1 MFTSLKKLIDSRLG
15 HLIVLDD
22 LATPHGFFIKVAP
35 LHVQAAAFFLKND
48 PDTRLI
54 MLDQI
59 IVIKAGVLPW
69 PQAAIDSALAPWEIL
84 YQLKSLKLPYRV
96 TLALQPTRGSLVPS
110 IAALFAGA
118 SWLETDIAHQFAI
131 EFEDSARESHEKI

>member
-15 HLIVLDD
+15 RLIVLDD
-22 LATPHGFFIKVAP
+22 LATPNAFFIKISP

-59 IVIKAGVLPW
+59 IVIKAGILPW
-69 PQAAIDSALAPWEIL
+69 PQALLDSQLAPWEIL
-84 YQLKSLKLPYRV
+84 YQLKSLKLPYQV
-96 TLALQPTRGSLVPS
+96 TLALQPAPGSLVPS

-118 SWLETDIAHQFAI
+118 PWLEADISHKFGI
-131 EFEDSARESHEKI
+131 EFEDGGREHEKN

>member
-15 HLIVLDD
+15 RLIVLDD
-22 LATPHGFFIKVAP
+22 IETPNSFFIKVAP

-54 MLDQI
+54 LLDQI
-59 IVIKAGVLPW
+59 IVIKAG
-69 PQAAIDSALAPWEIL
+69 ILAWSPTIKESIGPWEIL

-96 TLALQPTRGSLVPS
+96 TLALRPTPGSLVPS
-110 IAALFAGA
+110 LGALFAGA
-118 SWLETDIAHQFAI
+118 SWLEADISENFGI
-131 EFEDSARESHEKI
+131 EFEDGGFL

>member
-15 HLIVLDD
+15 RLIVLDD
-22 LATPHGFFIKVAP
+22 LATPNGFFIKVSV

-59 IVIKAGVLPW
+59 IALKAGTLPW
-69 PQAAIDSALAPWEIL
+69 PQALNNDRLAPWEIL
-84 YQLKSLKLPYRV
+84 YQLKSLKLPYQV
-96 TLALQPTRGSLVPS
+96 TMTLQPPLGSLVPS

-118 SWLETDIAHQFAI
+118 PWLEEDISHKFGI
-131 EFEDSARESHEKI
+131 EFNDAGREHEKK

>member
-15 HLIVLDD
+15 RLIVLDD
-22 LATPHGFFIKVAP
+22 LATSTGFFIKVAP

-54 MLDQI
+54 VLDQI
-59 IVIKAGVLPW
+59 IVIKTGILPW
-69 PQAAIDSALAPWEIL
+69 PQNSTESRSTGLEIL

-96 TLALQPTRGSLVPS
+96 TLALEPPEGQLVPS
-110 IAALFAGA
+110 IAALFLGA
-118 SWLETDIAHQFAI
+118 RWLESDISTNYGI
-131 EFEDSARESHEKI
+131 EFEESDARSS